1 MKKYFYILAL
11 LMTIFAPTSLTAQSS
26 DPLLDLLNKK
36 NTSNTSSAFA
46 SIDAYLAK
54 NNTDF
59 DNNDEV
65 VKLFN
70 QERIR
75 LGANFETELWK
86 YLGTD
91 VRKYYWISSFVEG
104 KDYLNGNSPLPDL
117 AKRIRSKAQDL
128 AVKSDDYELLGM
140 KFTILRDVVVDLYLD
155 KNLASAK
162 IIKQKADRIYK
173 DIAEMGVVG
182 ASDEYTMCV
191 YDNLEKNPGSC
202 KKENSEETNSI
213 PQTNSSGSKIISGG
227 VLNGR
232 AVSLPAPAYPPAARA
247 VGASGAVNVNVVI
260 DESGNVIS
268 AEAISGHALLRQAA
282 VDAAKQAK
290 FSPFKL
296 DGKPTK
302 VTGTIVY
309 NFSK

>member
-1 MKKYFYILAL
+1 MKKYLFILAL
-11 LMTIFAPTSLTAQSS
+11 LMTIFAPTILSAQTT
-26 DPLLDLLNKK
+26 DPLLDLLKQK
-36 NTSNTSSAFA
+36 NTSRSFA
-46 SIDAYLAK
+46 DLDAYLAK

-70 QERIR
+70 QERVR

-86 YLGTD
+86 YLGED
-91 VRKYYWISSFVEG
+91 LRKHYWVSSFVET
-104 KDYLNGNSPLPDL
+104 KEYLNGNSPLPEL
-117 AKRIRSKAQDL
+117 AKKIRSNAQNF
-128 AVKSDDYELLGM
+128 AVKPDDYEGLGM
-140 KFTILRDVVVDLYLD
+140 KFTILREVVVDLYLD

-162 IIKQKADRIYK
+162 TLKQKAERIYK
-173 DIAEMGVVG
+173 DIEQYAVVG
-182 ASDEYTMCV
+182 AAGEYILCI

-202 KKENSEETNSI
+202 KKENSEEPSSA
-213 PQTNSSGSKIISGG
+213 PQTDNSGSNIISGG

-260 DESGNVIS
+260 DEAGNVIS
-268 AEAISGHALLRQAA
+268 AEALSGHALLRQAA

-296 DGKPTK
+296 DGKLTK